1 MKKQYYK
8 ELPLFHIYDSNLT
21 GSQKL
26 LMTLLLIDDT
36 YDIYTLSCLAK
47 LRTEDVIF
55 DLQKQ
60 DVHAGGSG
68 CGCSAITL
76 CGHLLWELSAKKLKR
91 ILFCGTGAL
100 LSPTSTQQGLPIPG
114 VCHAVCITGGN

>member
-1 MKKQYYK
+1 MKPNTKSPIPSIPSIPCGIDGRLGWIILSSITKRGNPMKKPYYK

-55 DLQKQ
+55 DLQELKKRGYFQ
-60 DVHAGGSG
+60 D
-68 CGCSAITL
+68 
-76 CGHLLWELSAKKLKR
+76 R
-91 ILFCGTGAL
+91 
-100 LSPTSTQQGLPIPG
+100 
-114 VCHAVCITGGN
+114 

>member
-1 MKKQYYK
+1 MRSDTENTIPSIPSIPWGIDGRMGWRIFSLSAREDALGRLYFK

-36 YDIYTLSCLAK
+36 YDVYTLSCLAR

-55 DLQKQ
+55 DLKELKKRGYFQ
-60 DVHAGGSG
+60 D
-68 CGCSAITL
+68 
-76 CGHLLWELSAKKLKR
+76 R
-91 ILFCGTGAL
+91 
-100 LSPTSTQQGLPIPG
+100 
-114 VCHAVCITGGN
+114 

>member
-1 MKKQYYK
+1 MKKPYYK

-55 DLQKQ
+55 DLQELKKRGYFQDRLKQ
-60 DVHAGGSG
+60 ERIYPQDEMISRNRASR
-68 CGCSAITL
+68 
-76 CGHLLWELSAKKLKR
+76 KR
-91 ILFCGTGAL
+91 AQAL
-100 LSPTSTQQGLPIPG
+100 LKSVHLHGFWK
-114 VCHAVCITGGN
+114 CHTVS